1 MIAGT
6 SRARVPD
13 SYVREILLK
22 PHELAKEPQMLRLFC
37 VQERRCADVTMVMC
51 DNDGCKFNND
61 RVCAQ
66 AKIYCVGRRC
76 RSAKR
81 YGVIDLMRKPDWAP
95 KERDRNK

>member
-1 MIAGT
+1 
-6 SRARVPD
+6 
-13 SYVREILLK
+13 
-22 PHELAKEPQMLRLFC
+22 MLRLFC

-81 YGVIDLMRKPDWAP
+81 YGVIDLMKKPSWTP
-95 KERDRNK
+95 KERDRNSER